1 MVDLIETRIARLMG
15 MSAHW
20 RRIADG
26 FLPASIN
33 GEIEAFA
40 RQIDGEIARMKIECA
55 GKRICPCEL
64 GRACLGVDRDDS
76 APRRARLPEGLSR
89 GCRGTHGYDEAATKR
104 APSLRASAGGGQALR
119 RPNGRAIDGAVHRD
133 HGPRDPPRST
143 EQRHCAAA
151 KPPTLPPSDA
161 SLPARIYPP
170 CGPCRSRRPLRL
182 RFGVT
187 AAVD

>member
-1 MVDLIETRIARLMG
+1 MVDLIETRISRLMG

-40 RQIDGEIARMKIECA
+40 RQIDGEIARMKIECV

-76 APRRARLPEGLSR
+76 APRRARLPEVKPRLQR
-89 GCRGTHGYDEAATKR
+89 HAR
-104 APSLRASAGGGQALR
+104 LR
-119 RPNGRAIDGAVHRD
+119 RGRDEECVERDGES
-133 HGPRDPPRST
+133 ST
-143 EQRHCAAA
+143 S
-151 KPPTLPPSDA
+151 LA
-161 SLPARIYPP
+161 SGSLATVS
-170 CGPCRSRRPLRL
+170 C
-182 RFGVT
+182 T
-187 AAVD
+187 